1 MVNNLNGR
9 IARET
14 ADTALSKNKAKEIQE
29 VFDWI
34 ESAAKQGQY
43 KSYITVRGSSSF
55 ASYLE
60 RLLTAKWFTVKIDKS
75 GAPGRDEFML
85 EVSW

>member
-1 MVNNLNGR
+1 MVSHFHAR
-9 IARET
+9 SARET
-14 ADTALSKNKAKEIQE
+14 ADEALSKSKEKEIQE
-29 VFDWI
+29 VFDLI
-34 ESAAKQGQY
+34 DSAAKQGQY
-43 KSYITVRGSSSF
+43 KSYITITGSSSF

-75 GAPGRDEFML
+75 GAPRRDEFML